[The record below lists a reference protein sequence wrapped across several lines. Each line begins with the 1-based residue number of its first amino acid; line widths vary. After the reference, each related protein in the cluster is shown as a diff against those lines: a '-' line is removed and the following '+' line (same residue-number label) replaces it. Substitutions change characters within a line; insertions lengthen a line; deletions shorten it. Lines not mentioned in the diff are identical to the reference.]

1 MPVQLEERRA
11 APPKKKALIR
21 APRDYSQRL
30 RRAFQLAF
38 FALNVWIGVQFVRFV
53 HYYETGASPATVA
66 RPAGVEG
73 WLPIASLMNLKA
85 LLATGVWPHV
95 HPAGVVLLIA
105 FLAIS
110 WLFRKSFCSW
120 LCPVG
125 TLSEYLWRLGR
136 STFKKNWRIPRIL
149 DIPLRALKYALLG
162 LFVYAIAGMSVAAIR
177 AFLDGPY
184 GLIADVKL
192 LNFFRYLGAGGATTL
207 LVLVVLSVFI
217 QNFWCRYLCPYGA
230 LLGLLSM
237 ASPLRIRRNAGLCID
252 CGKCARECPSRLPVD
267 QLVTIQSAECTA
279 CLECVASCPVDQALV
294 IAAPRSRAVPVW
306 AVACGIAMIFFGLY
320 GWALATGHWHT
331 NLPDRVYMELVPR
344 ANEFSHP

>member
-1 MPVQLEERRA
+1 MPAQLEERQA
-11 APPKKKALIR
+11 APSKKKPFTR
-21 APRDYSQRL
+21 APRDSSQRV
-30 RRAFQLAF
+30 RHAFQFAF

-53 HYYETGASPATVA
+53 HYCETGGSSSPIS
-66 RPAGVEG
+66 RPPGVEG
-73 WLPIASLMNLKA
+73 WLPIASLMNLKV
-85 LLATGVWPHV
+85 LIATRRFPRV
-95 HPAGVVLLIA
+95 HPAGVILLIA

-110 WLFRKSFCSW
+110 WLLRKSFCSW

-136 STFKKNWRIPRIL
+136 DPFRKSWRIPRIL
-149 DIPLRALKYALLG
+149 DILLRALKYALLG

-192 LNFFRYLGAGGATTL
+192 LNFFRYLGAGGAITL
-207 LVLVVLSVFI
+207 AALVVLSVFI

-230 LLGLLSM
+230 LLGLFSV
-237 ASPLRIRRNAGLCID
+237 ASPLRIRRNATLCID

-267 QLVTIQSAECTA
+267 QLVSIKSAECTA
-279 CLECVASCPVDQALV
+279 CLECVASCPVDHALV
-294 IAAPRSRAVPVW
+294 LAAPKRRAVPAW
-306 AVACGIAMIFFGLY
+306 ALAWAIAAIFLGLY
-320 GWALATGHWHT
+320 GWAIATGHWHT

-344 ANEFSHP
+344 ANEFTHP